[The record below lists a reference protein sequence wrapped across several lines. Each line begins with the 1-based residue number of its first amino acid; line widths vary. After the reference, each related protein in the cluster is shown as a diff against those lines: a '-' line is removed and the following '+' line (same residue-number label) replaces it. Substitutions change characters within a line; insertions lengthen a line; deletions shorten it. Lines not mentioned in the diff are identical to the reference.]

1 MRRRLLA
8 AMIAAAV
15 GCAVGQAAGPGSSA
29 LSRRDLRWLNRVT
42 FGVDSAVVAGYRRLG
57 REKLLDA
64 QLHPP
69 REDPAQLHAEIEAL
83 GISHKTA
90 EARVFEFRQE
100 QQRINA
106 LASDDEKQKAR
117 MALNQAAGQ
126 AVYETARRHLMRA
139 IASPWQLREQMTWF
153 WMNHFSV
160 FSGKGNVRL
169 TLADYEEQAIRPNAL
184 GTFRELV
191 MATATAPAML
201 EYLDNAQSAAN
212 RINENYARELM
223 ELHTLGVSG
232 GPSGSRYTQQ
242 DVQELARVLT
252 GLGTAVT
259 PQPLQFGPQ
268 LAPLYVRRGLFEFN
282 PARHD
287 RNPKTVLG
295 ETIAGRGLD
304 EVEAAVTLLCRQP
317 ATARFISTKLATYFV
332 ADEPPRTLVDRMAR
346 TFERTDGDIA
356 VVLKTMFLDK
366 EFFASLEYGDDA
378 SEHRER
384 ATGTERAAKRRA
396 SDGAGESEGR
406 SPSDGK
412 MHKLKDPIAFVVSS
426 VRLAYEGKT
435 LTNYHP
441 LVAWLTQLG
450 EPLYGRVTPDGYA
463 LTESAW
469 TSSGQ
474 LVRRFEIARAIGS
487 GNAGLFNNEDNSP
500 GPGAGFPMLTT
511 RFYYDTI
518 EPALTART
526 RAALVKTNSQQEWNM
541 VLLSSPD
548 WMER

>member
-1 MRRRLLA
+1 MRRRLFA
-8 AMIAAAV
+8 AAIAAV
-15 GCAVGQAAGPGSSA
+15 LGCPTGPAAAPRPAS
-29 LSRRDLRWLNRVT
+29 LSRGDLRWLNRVT
-42 FGVDSAVVAGYRRLG
+42 FGVDGGVVLSYRRLG
-57 REKLLDA
+57 REKFLDA
-64 QLHPP
+64 QLRPP
-69 REDPAQLHAEIEAL
+69 HEDPAELHAAIEAL
-83 GISHKTA
+83 GISNKTA
-90 EARVFEFRQE
+90 EARVVEFRQE

-153 WMNHFSV
+153 WMNHFNV
-160 FSGKGNVRL
+160 FSGKGNVRF

-184 GTFRELV
+184 GRFRELV

-252 GLGTAVT
+252 GLGIAAT
-259 PQPLQFGPQ
+259 PQPLQLGPQ
-268 LAPLYVRRGLFEFN
+268 LAPLYQRRGLFEFN

-295 ETIAGRGLD
+295 EKIAGKGLD
-304 EVEAAVTLLCRQP
+304 EVEAAVAVLCRQP
-317 ATARFISTKLATYFV
+317 ATARFISTKLAMYFV
-332 ADEPPRTLVDRMAR
+332 ADEPPRAIVDRMAR
-346 TFERTDGDIA
+346 TFEKTDGDIA
-356 VVLKTMFLDK
+356 AVLKTMFLDRD
-366 EFFASLEYGDDA
+366 FLAALERG
-378 SEHRER
+378 
-384 ATGTERAAKRRA
+384 GT
-396 SDGAGESEGR
+396 D
-406 SPSDGK
+406 
-412 MHKLKDPIAFVVSS
+412 KLKDPMAFVVSS

-441 LVAWLTQLG
+441 LVGWLTQLG

-469 TSSGQ
+469 ASSGQ

-500 GPGAGFPMLTT
+500 GPSAGFPMLTS

-518 EPALTART
+518 EPILSART
-526 RAALVKTNSQQEWNM
+526 RTALGKANSQQEWNT
-541 VLLSSPD
+541 VLLASPD

>member
-1 MRRRLLA
+1 MRSSAVIAGAGVLA
-8 AMIAAAV
+8 AFMAAAP
-15 GCAVGQAAGPGSSA
+15 GAVSA
-29 LSRRDLRWLNRVT
+29 RTTAFGRADLRWLDRVT
-42 FGVDSAVVAGYRRLG
+42 FGVDGAAVARYRQLG
-57 REKLLDA
+57 RQKFLDE

-69 REDPAQLHAEIEAL
+69 DGDPADLRGAIAALTIEQ
-83 GISHKTA
+83 KTA
-90 EARVFEFRQE
+90 DARLREVRQE
-100 QQRINA
+100 NQRING
-106 LASDDEKQKAR
+106 LTSDEDKQKAR
-117 MALNQAAGQ
+117 MALNQAGNQ
-126 AVYETARRHLMRA
+126 AIYETTRRHLMRA
-139 IASPWQLREQMTWF
+139 IDSPWQLREQMTWF

-160 FSGKGNVRL
+160 FSGKGNIRY
-169 TLADYEEQAIRPNAL
+169 TLAEYEEQAIRPHAL
-184 GTFRELV
+184 GRFRDLV

-252 GLGTAVT
+252 GLGISQT
-259 PQPLQFGPQ
+259 PEPLKLGPQ
-268 LAPLYVRRGLFEFN
+268 LAPYYVRKGLFEFN
-282 PARHD
+282 PGRHD

-295 ETIAGRGLD
+295 EKIAGKGMD

-332 ADEPPRTLVDRMAR
+332 ADDPPRALVDRMSR
-346 TFERTDGDIA
+346 TFEKTDGDIA
-356 VVLKTMFLDK
+356 AVLSVMFLDK
-366 EFFASLEYGDDA
+366 GFIAFLEHADA
-378 SEHRER
+378 ARERSER
-384 ATGTERAAKRRA
+384 ATGAERAAKRRA
-396 SDGAGESEGR
+396 SDGVGEFEGR
-406 SPSDGK
+406 SPSK
-412 MHKLKDPIAFVVSS
+412 FKDPMAFVVSS

-441 LVAWLTQLG
+441 LVGWLQQLG

-500 GPGAGFPMLTT
+500 GQASGFPMLTS

-518 EPALTART
+518 EPTLSDRT
-526 RAALVKTNSQQEWNM
+526 RAALGKTNSQQEWNT
-541 VLLSSPD
+541 VLLASPD